1 MVLLF
6 NYCLALILSGASLVK
21 KKYWISAITIT
32 EFVYLMMYGMH
43 SDPDISDARVV
54 FSMLEKMA
62 FTFLIVVVLRTRL
75 ISCTQKEK
83 GLVYWGTVV
92 LVVTKLLE
100 VTAGVI
106 FSCCVYANSK
116 NMLSIIATVTT
127 VDQLCT
133 LIIFGTLLILN
144 VYLAR
149 LLFSRKHN

>member
-1 MVLLF
+1 MVSLF
-6 NYCLALILSGASLVK
+6 NYFLALILSGVSLVK
-21 KKYWISAITIT
+21 KKHWISAITIT
-32 EFVYLMMYGMH
+32 EFVYLMLYGMH

-62 FTFLIVVVLRTRL
+62 FIFLIVVVLRTRL
-75 ISCTQKEK
+75 ISCTQKKK